1 MLRSL
6 SLVRP
11 FESRLQTWIHI
22 WRATC
27 CRYEFKSLLNRTR
40 RSSRRG
46 GASRRACRS
55 VAERA
60 ADGKVRARTRAG
72 AAAPCFLTLW
82 LAQVSLP
89 ARPRPH
95 SVLLCVLTPWLSSMA
110 QPDLRLHPVCG
121 RRLSEAA
128 FEAAF
133 DGCHLAALGR
143 SLAARRSSRRPPWCH
158 RGGRLHRRR
167 ATFEVRTAVD
177 RRACCPGLP
186 GRSTR
191 THYRAGGPLEPPWG
205 SIGRV

>member
-1 MLRSL
+1 MLAYTL
-6 SLVRP
+6 M
-11 FESRLQTWIHI
+11 
-22 WRATC
+22 
-27 CRYEFKSLLNRTR
+27 
-40 RSSRRG
+40 
-46 GASRRACRS
+46 
-55 VAERA
+55 
-60 ADGKVRARTRAG
+60 
-72 AAAPCFLTLW
+72 LT
-82 LAQVSLP
+82 QVSLP

-167 ATFEVRTAVD
+167 AMFEVRTAVD

-191 THYRAGGPLEPPWG
+191 TNYRAGGPLEPL
-205 SIGRV
+205 

>member
-1 MLRSL
+1 MDGAVCDSKCRLR
-6 SLVRP
+6 VHGAYKQG
-11 FESRLQTWIHI
+11 SRSMAGAGAAK
-22 WRATC
+22 R
-27 CRYEFKSLLNRTR
+27 RDGSPTR
-40 RSSRRG
+40 RI
-46 GASRRACRS
+46 AD
-55 VAERA
+55 
-60 ADGKVRARTRAG
+60 DGKVRARRRAG
-72 AAAPCFLTLW
+72 AASPCFPTLG

-121 RRLSEAA
+121 RRLSDAA

-186 GRSTR
+186 GRSIW
-191 THYRAGGPLEPPWG
+191 THFRAEGPLGPL
-205 SIGRV
+205 

>member
-1 MLRSL
+1 MLRPL
-6 SLVRP
+6 SLRGP
-11 FESRLQTWIHI
+11 SESRLQTRNGSAAAMHSL
-22 WRATC
+22 
-27 CRYEFKSLLNRTR
+27 YHFKPRVLTPPRH
-40 RSSRRG
+40 G
-46 GASRRACRS
+46 VAGVASRRAGSS

-72 AAAPCFLTLW
+72 AAAPCFPTLW

-191 THYRAGGPLEPPWG
+191 THYRAGGPLEPL
-205 SIGRV
+205 